1 MSQEERTGWRDAG
14 LSARHRSWGW
24 DCPAVDIDVLLVEYD
39 LGKPIALIEYKN
51 EHATPQQK
59 THPSFNALIELGNRA
74 SIPVFAC
81 RYKDDFS
88 NFRVIPLNDFS
99 KEYVPKRITLT
110 ELEYVNLLYKLRGRK
125 MPEELSKK
133 LGCT

>member
-1 MSQEERTGWRDAG
+1 VSQEERTGWRDAG

-24 DCPAVDIDVLLVEYD
+24 DCPAVDIDFLLVEYD

>member
-24 DCPAVDIDVLLVEYD
+24 DCPAVDIDFLLVEYD